1 MKENLPY
8 LIWAY
13 ALVGVLITVY
23 SVSLVRRR
31 RRVAN
36 ELKALAETLKS
47 RNRGQA

>member
-1 MKENLPY
+1 MRENMPY

-13 ALVGVLITVY
+13 ALVGVLVTVY
-23 SVSLVRRR
+23 SVSLIRRS

-47 RNRGQA
+47 KRGQA